1 MNSPHCLDGFDALVI
16 EQASDRLDW
25 ITTAVLLAW
34 VAVVRVA
41 A

>member
-1 MNSPHCLDGFDALVI
+1 MNDSRCRDESASTVI
-16 EQASDRLDW
+16 EQTSDHLDW

-34 VAVVRVA
+34 MAVVRVA